1 MLRNRSCL
9 NLMKGWAYVPGVDNA
24 RYQFKILLVNGEG
37 KVWELP
43 VQKRYRKDVA
53 AILPDEVNVEL
64 TGFCSWIF
72 EGALPAGAYELWMT
86 AKDCC
91 SRQRLCSPPPQS

>member
-1 MLRNRSCL
+1 
-9 NLMKGWAYVPGVDNA
+9 
-24 RYQFKILLVNGEG
+24 
-37 KVWELP
+37 VWELP

-72 EGALPAGAYELWMT
+72 EGALPAGTYELWMT

-91 SRQRLCSPPPQS
+91 SRQRLYRDMEKTLVIEGDEL